1 MFLLK
6 GGNIHTESG
15 EVKNNSDLL
24 FDNTSINKIG
34 KNLAANG
41 AEVLDVSGMEV
52 FAGFIAPCTSVGL
65 VDYTNFR
72 QGDQNEDT
80 DPLNPH
86 LNVKYALDKREIQLQ
101 QYHYSGIT
109 SFGAAPGPNNIISG
123 QMGVYHTAGE
133 SVKKMCIKE
142 FAAIKGSFSL
152 EVKRTY
158 GKRPAAPM
166 TKMGMASML
175 RNALIGARDYMNKEE
190 KEFDE
195 KNEGLVKLLQR
206 EVPLLMNARS
216 AAEISGIISIAR
228 EFDLRLVLHNV
239 YQPDKCAA
247 EILENNIPVLLGQ
260 PQTNGYSTCFDTDFS
275 GILEMV
281 KDGAV
286 VGLSTSGDDGFS
298 GRETLLWGA
307 IRLVQAGADVE
318 EVIKMLTINNARAL
332 GVEDLTGS
340 LKEGKQ
346 ADIVVYNRHPLKT
359 YAAQVEVS
367 IVAGEVVYKR
377 TGEFE
382 KCCL

>member
-1 MFLLK
+1 MLLLK

-15 EVKNNSDLL
+15 AVLNNTDIL
-24 FDNTSINKIG
+24 FDSNSIREIG
-34 KNLAANG
+34 KNIT
-41 AEVLDVSGMEV
+41 AETAELLDVSGMEV

-109 SFGAAPGPNNIISG
+109 SFGAAPGPNNILSG
-123 QMGVYHTAGE
+123 QMGVYHTAGG

-142 FAAIKGSFSL
+142 LAAIKGSFGL
-152 EVKRTY
+152 EVKRAY

-166 TKMGMASML
+166 TKMGMASIL
-175 RNALIGARDYMNKEE
+175 RNALKSARDYMDKKD

-195 KNEGLVKLLQR
+195 KNEALVKLLRR
-206 EVPLLMNARS
+206 EIPLLMNARS
-216 AAEISGIISIAR
+216 AAEISGIISIAS
-228 EFDLRLVLHNV
+228 EFDLRLVLHNA
-239 YQPDKCAA
+239 YQPEKCAA
-247 EILENNIPVLLGQ
+247 EILENHIPVLLGQ
-260 PQTNGYSTCFDTDFS
+260 PQTNGYSTCYDTDFAALLKM
-275 GILEMV
+275 I

-298 GRETLLWGA
+298 GRETLLWAA
-307 IRLVQAGADVE
+307 IRLVQAGAEVE
-318 EVIKMLTINNARAL
+318 EVVKMLTINNARAL
-332 GVEDLTGS
+332 GVEEQIGS

-359 YAAQVEVS
+359 YDAQVELS
-367 IVAGEVVYKR
+367 IVAGELVYKR

-382 KCCL
+382 KCCI